1 MRSGQYQNS
10 LAKLSR
16 LPPDIQRAAQQL
28 SIACADYAGLGD
40 RSHADETSRELLT
53 SSDFSEA
60 DAEDILPTL
69 AAAKRDDLIIAFFEK
84 LQIRAELSPPNLRD
98 LGLAYERAG
107 RFFAARS
114 TMEKFVQK
122 GNQDC
127 ARAAGLSGFFGLSR
141 SRSGP

>member
-1 MRSGQYQNS
+1 MPRTYC
-10 LAKLSR
+10 
-16 LPPDIQRAAQQL
+16 P
-28 SIACADYAGLGD
+28 
-40 RSHADETSRELLT
+40 HW
-53 SSDFSEA
+53 
-60 DAEDILPTL
+60 